1 MEYIK
6 VKLYL
11 SNVYSRLYQEESERL
26 WASPFTSQHTSS
38 SYSRVGR
45 SSGSISP
52 LLHCTCLVLY
62 HYPKIKKSLIV
73 PRCDR
78 VLAIL
83 GGTQWVKPAWKG
95 VEATLQPLIVTSKAT
110 FKPFLAPGERYKC
123 ACVHVCATYYYY
135 YYIISEAYCPRQS
148 SFLLKISWI

>member
-1 MEYIK
+1 M
-6 VKLYL
+6 
-11 SNVYSRLYQEESERL
+11 YSRLYREESERL
-26 WASPFTSQHTSS
+26 WASPFTSQYTSS

-95 VEATLQPLIVTSKAT
+95 VEATLQPLNVTSKAT